1 MCTRCVRF
9 MKDIDADA
17 QIGVVDRGGHSQI
30 ATFGERGVHSLISG
44 NLMDVCPVG
53 AITTRD
59 YRFKSRP
66 WDNPLAVDTTC
77 TLCSK
82 GCSTTAWLK
91 AKPEWAKGA
100 QLIRFTPR
108 FNPDVNGYWMCDIG
122 RFQYHWVEGDARLTT
137 PLAAAGL
144 GRAGEVHLGR
154 RPRHGARTAAAG
166 CEGAGGRV
174 PHAGLGPCVA
184 RGAVPGP
191 PAGRPDARLDCR
203 VGGGRVVAIVRE
215 GAAQGDEVHG
225 AAGRRAE
232 RGGRACDGLPR
243 ARRRRWPRATSARF
257 ARTSNRAR

>member
-1 MCTRCVRF
+1 M
-9 MKDIDADA
+9 
-17 QIGVVDRGGHSQI
+17 
-30 ATFGERGVHSLISG
+30 HSLLSG

-66 WDNPLAVDTTC
+66 WDNPLAVDTIC

-122 RFQYHWVEGDARLTT
+122 RFEYHWVEGDARLTH
-137 PLAAAGL
+137 PARC
-144 GRAGEVHLGR
+144 GRPRARRR
-154 RPRHGARTAAAG
+154 RPPGAAPSPRCANGCCRLRRSRPAAFRMLVSAHASH
-166 CEGAGGRV
+166 EELFLVRQLVGA
-174 PHAGLGPCVA
+174 
-184 RGAVPGP
+184 
-191 PAGRPDARLDCR
+191 DARRECR

-215 GAAQGDEVHG
+215 GAARGDEVHG

-232 RGGRACDGLPR
+232 RGRRARDGLPR
-243 ARRRRWPRATSARF
+243 AGRRRARVRRQRAPQATSK
-257 ARTSNRAR
+257 RAR